1 MKMKLPLKD
10 RVALVTGSSRGIGRA
25 IALLL
30 ARKGADIAVN
40 YASNAEAAQE
50 VSDLVDRMGRK
61 AICVKADVARLEDV
75 EAMVGRTVDQMGP
88 VDILVNNA
96 LTHRA
101 KVLHRLPPEHWDTVL
116 SSGLT
121 GTFYCCR
128 AVVPH
133 MMEQRSGRIINISS
147 VMGLKGWPGETAYT
161 SVKAGLIGFTR
172 SLAKELGPM
181 GITVNAVAPG
191 YIKTDM
197 TAQLTEK
204 NVQNMLAG
212 IPLGRAG
219 EPEEVAEVVA
229 FLASPAASYVTGSV
243 FYVDG
248 GMGT

>member
-1 MKMKLPLKD
+1 MQVELPLKD

-30 ARKGADIAVN
+30 ARKGADIAIN

-50 VSDLVDRMGRK
+50 VLGMVHQMGRK
-61 AICVKADVARLEDV
+61 AIAVKADVAHLDDV
-75 EAMVGRTVDQMGP
+75 EAMVDQTVHQMGAIH
-88 VDILVNNA
+88 ILVNNA

-101 KVLHRLPPEHWDTVL
+101 KVLHRLPPEHWDIVL

-121 GTFYCCR
+121 GTFHCCR
-128 AVVPH
+128 TVVPH
-133 MMEQRSGRIINISS
+133 MIEQRSGRIINISS

-161 SVKAGLIGFTR
+161 SVKAGLIGLTR

-204 NVQNMLAG
+204 NIQNMLTNV
-212 IPLGRAG
+212 PLGRAG
-219 EPEEVAEVVA
+219 EPEDVAEVVG
-229 FLASPAASYVTGSV
+229 FLASPGASYVTGSV

>member
-1 MKMKLPLKD
+1 MELPLKD

-25 IALLL
+25 IAIIL
-30 ARKGADIAVN
+30 AEKGADVAVN
-40 YASNAEAAQE
+40 YVSNGEAARE
-50 VSDLVDRMGRK
+50 VVDLIRGMGQR
-61 AICVKADVARLEDV
+61 AIAIKADVALLEEV
-75 EAMVGRTVDQMGP
+75 ESMVNQTVDTMGALH
-88 VDILVNNA
+88 ILVNNA

-101 KVLHRLPPEHWDTVL
+101 KVIHRLPPEHWDMVL
-116 SSGLT
+116 TSGLY

-128 AVVPH
+128 TAVPH
-133 MMEQRSGRIINISS
+133 IMEQKWGRIINITS

-172 SLAKELGPM
+172 SLAKELAPM

-197 TAQLTEK
+197 TAPLTEK
-204 NVQNMLAG
+204 NVKNMLES

-219 EPEEVAEVVA
+219 EPEEVAEVVG
-229 FLASPAASYVTGSV
+229 FLATPVSSYVTGIV
-243 FYVDG
+243 FCVDG